1 MGVDTAK
8 VRVRMRTANL
18 TLHEHMKPEQG
29 VHTPLEQREPGTA
42 QHRRQM
48 AMTDSS
54 RSAGVMAEEFT
65 PFKGLAS
72 PNFPLYM
79 CIQQRGHS

>member
-1 MGVDTAK
+1 MSADTAD
-8 VRVRMRTANL
+8 VRVRMRNAHL

-29 VHTPLEQREPGTA
+29 VHTPPEQREPGTE
-42 QHRRQM
+42 RGRQM

-54 RSAGVMAEEFT
+54 RSPGVMAEEFT
-65 PFKGLAS
+65 PFKGLACTNS
-72 PNFPLYM
+72 LLYM